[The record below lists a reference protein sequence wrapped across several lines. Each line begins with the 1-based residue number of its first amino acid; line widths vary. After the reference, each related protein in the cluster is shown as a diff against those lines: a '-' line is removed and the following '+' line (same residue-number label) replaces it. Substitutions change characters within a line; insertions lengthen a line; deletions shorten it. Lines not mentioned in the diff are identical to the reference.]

1 MRNLDQL
8 LVNRRKKNYDVME
21 ETRPADRVLD
31 RVDSRGRKATI
42 NEGITSSRKRDLST
56 IF

>member
-1 MRNLDQL
+1 
-8 LVNRRKKNYDVME
+8 ME

-31 RVDSRGRKATI
+31 KVDSRGRKATI
-42 NEGITSSRKRDLST
+42 NEGITSTRKRNLST

>member
-8 LVNRRKKNYDVME
+8 LVSRKKNYDVME
-21 ETRPADRVLD
+21 EIGPTDHVLD
-31 RVDSRGRKATI
+31 MVDSRGREAII
-42 NEGITSSRKRDLST
+42 NEGLTSSRKRDLST

>member
-1 MRNLDQL
+1 
-8 LVNRRKKNYDVME
+8 ME

-31 RVDSRGRKATI
+31 KVDSPGREATI
-42 NEGITSSRKRDLST
+42 NEGITSTRKRDLSA